1 MPGPPMLQGPF
12 RVPSFNGYIPRR
24 LQPWIYLLFAFIFQ
38 MSGGIYGG
46 AMSQVMGEYSL
57 MREDVLMIV
66 MFNVV
71 GVAMPFPF
79 LFKMKFHFTN
89 RQLLLN
95 AALVIAACNFLIMWT
110 DSVPVMCILS
120 YLAGFFKLCGTF
132 ECMSN
137 IQLWMTPK
145 RDFTIFFPL
154 LILFAF
160 VEFMGSTPK
169 VLQTAFT
176 GGVLHFGTFTT
187 NVLNFVEWVGS
198 IAGCLFC
205 LFWCKVLHQ
214 KYTRLLTI
222 GVATMVC
229 YPVMMYFLIDPGL
242 NIEALYL
249 PLFLRSIGNAIFFCM
264 LTVYLEELM
273 PFEHFFMGLTMAGI
287 IRNGPVSAMCSGLYS
302 YGLRH
307 QMAENMSRGLPYDAG
322 NLLMISIRE
331 LYGLTCLIGI
341 GVLIIFLLWDI
352 QPIRS
357 TLKKMPAWNFVG
369 RKIKK
374 NLA

>member
-24 LQPWIYLLFAFIFQ
+24 LQPWIYLLFAFIFL

-95 AALVIAACNFLIMWT
+95 AALVVAACNFLIMWT

-154 LILFAF
+154 LYSVVLGNMFFTPWVTEHLIYIYQDWRIINWTMTGALLLVALTVF
-160 VEFMGSTPK
+160 VTTHDFRFMKPP
-169 VLQTAFT
+169 A
-176 GGVLHFGTFTT
+176 
-187 NVLNFVEWVGS
+187 
-198 IAGCLFC
+198 
-205 LFWCKVLHQ
+205 LHQ
-214 KYTRLLTI
+214 PRLS
-222 GVATMVC
+222 GM
-229 YPVMMYFLIDPGL
+229 
-242 NIEALYL
+242 L
-249 PLFLRSIGNAIFFCM
+249 PLVGM
-264 LTVYLEELM
+264 
-273 PFEHFFMGLTMAGI
+273 
-287 IRNGPVSAMCSGLYS
+287 
-302 YGLRH
+302 
-307 QMAENMSRGLPYDAG
+307 DAG
-322 NLLMISIRE
+322 VHLLLHLRRALQLARFKDHADRCRT
-331 LYGLTCLIGI
+331 LYFYR
-341 GVLIIFLLWDI
+341 IFLH
-352 QPIRS
+352 
-357 TLKKMPAWNFVG
+357 PAHASHPSPLHRPRGMEV
-369 RKIKK
+369 
-374 NLA
+374 